1 MHRTI
6 AIATTCC
13 LLGLPALAKSPPY
26 AAGLAELRIA
36 ANAEASQPALDGY
49 VWYPTSAPGAS
60 FRFGANAVFE
70 GFEAHPGSPLA
81 DGLFPLVVLSHG
93 LTGNVFNQGWLA
105 SDLAAH
111 GMIVAAVDHPGT
123 ATRDRRPEERARL
136 WRRPQDLS
144 RVIDAVLADPT
155 IAASVDAE
163 RIAAA
168 GHSLGGFT
176 VLALAGAGLDP
187 ARHAAYCSA
196 HPERADCVFLAT
208 IDSRGDADW
217 RQRMLATPT
226 GDPRVDAVVSFD
238 LGLTQLFDPASLA
251 GLDLPVLVIGA
262 GRENA
267 VPLDAE
273 SRALAAALPN
283 ATYLELDDLGHYDFL
298 GACRPNGEAVLAELE
313 PGEEFVCGAGP
324 GRSREALHRTIA
336 AEVRAFLAD
345 QAFGPLGDD

>member
-13 LLGLPALAKSPPY
+13 LLGLPALAETSPY
-26 AAGLAELRIA
+26 AAGLAELHIA
-36 ANAEASQPALDGY
+36 AEADQPALDGY
-49 VWYPTSAPGAS
+49 IWYPTMAPGAS
-60 FRFGANAVFE
+60 FRFGANAVFA
-70 GFEAHPGSPLA
+70 GFEAHPASPVA
-81 DGLFPLVVLSHG
+81 DGPFPLVVISHG

-105 SDLAAH
+105 TDLAAH
-111 GMIVAAVDHPGT
+111 GIIVAAVDHPGT
-123 ATRDRRPEERARL
+123 ATRDRGPEERARI

-144 RVIDAVLADPT
+144 RVIDAVLADST
-155 IAASVDAE
+155 LAASVDAE

-187 ARHAAYCSA
+187 VRHATYCAS
-196 HPERADCVFLAT
+196 HPDRADCAFLAT

-217 RQRMLATPT
+217 QQRMLATPT

-251 GLDLPVLVIGA
+251 ELDLPVLVIGA

-283 ATYLELDDLGHYDFL
+283 ATYFEVADLGHYDFL
-298 GACRPNGEAVLAELE
+298 GACRPNGEAVLAELS

-324 GRSREALHRTIA
+324 GRSRDALHRVIA
-336 AEVRAFLAD
+336 DKVRAFL
-345 QAFGPLGDD
+345 DDALISRVARR